1 MIKNIVF
8 DMGGVLIDYNPEK
21 TLCSLFD
28 KETADIALRE
38 IFRNKLWAEKDRGT
52 ITPDD
57 IMEAAGDKIP
67 AHAFEK
73 VKDMTYNLYPYMP
86 PFEEMYKLILNLR
99 RNGYMIFL
107 LSNAS
112 ADFYDNKVNI
122 PALEL
127 FDGYLISADYLLLKP
142 EKEIYEKLF
151 EKFGLKREECV
162 FIDDVQANAQAAE
175 ECGMKAIRHDGNIDT
190 LIKDLSAYGVKI

>member
-21 TLCSLFD
+21 TLYSLFD

-38 IFRNKLWAEKDRGT
+38 IFRNNLWAEKDRGT
-52 ITPDD
+52 VTPDD
-57 IMEAAGDKIP
+57 IMRIAGPEIP
-67 AHAFEK
+67 AHAYDK
-73 VKDMTYNLYPYMP
+73 VKDMAFNLYPYMP
-86 PFEEMYKLILNLR
+86 PFEKMYDLILALR
-99 RNGYMIFL
+99 EKGYGIYL

-112 ADFYDNKVNI
+112 VDFYENKVNI
-122 PALEL
+122 PALSL

-151 EKFGLKREECV
+151 VKFGLKREECV
-162 FIDDVQANAQAAE
+162 FIDDVQANADAAE
-175 ECGMKAIRHDGNIDT
+175 KCGMKAVRHDGNIDT
-190 LIKDLSAYGVKI
+190 LKLRLGELGVNI